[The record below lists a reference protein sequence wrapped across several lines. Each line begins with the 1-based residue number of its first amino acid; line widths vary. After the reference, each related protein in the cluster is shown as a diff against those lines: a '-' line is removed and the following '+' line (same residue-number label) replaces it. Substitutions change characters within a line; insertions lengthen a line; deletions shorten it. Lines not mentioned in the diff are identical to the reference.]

1 MGDLFS
7 NRKQSVCDKSL
18 LKVRGIEAVQA
29 EIKETEEAVLR
40 WVK

>member
-18 LKVRGIEAVQA
+18 LRVRGNWANDNPSELAFVTTGHT
-29 EIKETEEAVLR
+29 KS
-40 WVK
+40 